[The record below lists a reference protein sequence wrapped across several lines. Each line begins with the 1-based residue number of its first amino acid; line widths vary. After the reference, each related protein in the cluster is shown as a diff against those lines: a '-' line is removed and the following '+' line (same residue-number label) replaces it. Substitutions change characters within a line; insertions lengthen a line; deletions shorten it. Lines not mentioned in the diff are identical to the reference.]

1 MPGSPYTD
9 PPTFVPLQKLTA
21 ALLNAICDA
30 IRALHWWSAG
40 GSIPYSY
47 DADQLEELLI
57 GAENSRMSV
66 KDGKPSWG
74 AALPRFERLASS
86 ATPTPNIDTTDMYIL
101 TGLAVP
107 ATFGAPTGTPG
118 EGQRLLMR
126 MRDNGVARA
135 LTWNAMYRG
144 IGVALPTTTIAGKWL
159 YLTFIYD
166 DTDSKW
172 DYTGKAQQ
180 T

>member
-21 ALLNAICDA
+21 ALLNALGDA
-30 IRALHWWSAG
+30 IRALHYWTAA
-40 GSIPYSY
+40 GSITYAHDS
-47 DADQLEELLI
+47 DQLDELLI

-66 KDGKPSWG
+66 KGGVPSWG
-74 AALPRFERLASS
+74 GALPRCDVQAST
-86 ATPTPNIDTTDMYIL
+86 ATPTPNIDTTDLFIL

-107 ATFGAPTGTPG
+107 AAFGAPTGTAG
-118 EGQRLLMR
+118 EGQRLVMR
-126 MRDNGVARA
+126 LKDNGVARA
-135 LTWNAMYRG
+135 LTWNAIYRG
-144 IGVALPTTTIAGKWL
+144 IGVTLPTTTIAGKWL
-159 YLTFIYD
+159 YLTFVYN

-180 T
+180 A